1 MCTLPI
7 IQKWN
12 WIFYNWSYLAFNSPS
27 LLDKEVGW
35 GIWTCPLTVNYSQ
48 SVPGFKSPFEVL
60 VWFKS
65 QWDYSQPPLLPVFF
79 LRNDSSF
86 EESSTP
92 PAEAP
97 AEGRLLFHPGSSLL
111 RGSWVSSTVTAEA
124 QGSLQPPG
132 VPLAPSTDVCHAG
145 THCHPL

>member
-1 MCTLPI
+1 MYTLPI

-12 WIFYNWSYLAFNSPS
+12 CIFYSWSYLAFNSPS
-27 LLDKEVGW
+27 LLDKEVGGW
-35 GIWTCPLTVNYSQ
+35 GVWTCPLTVNYSQ
-48 SVPGFKSPFEVL
+48 SVQGFKSPFEVF

-65 QWDYSQPPLLPVFF
+65 QSETRLSASSASCFL

-86 EESSTP
+86 EESSMP

-97 AEGRLLFHPGSSLL
+97 AEGRLVFQPGSSLL
-111 RGSWVSSTVTAEA
+111 CGSWVSSTEA

-132 VPLAPSTDVCHAG
+132 VLLAPSTDVCHTG
-145 THCHPL
+145 THCHLL